1 MEIDGSA
8 TIQMRLW
15 QPYASPNTTKSHGKG
30 NVRLTKKTFPA
41 IFNSYQRGKGAE
53 IRNGSLEK
61 LNSGV
66 VQTSRIELDGNEWV
80 GKINKHPTQSSNH
93 PDADVAALLEPKY
106 PKILLLPTISV
117 MKQKKKYPGEGK
129 TSREEEQKAER
140 GEGEAGGITH
150 QYQSS
155 RW

>member
-41 IFNSYQRGKGAE
+41 IFNSYQRRKGAE

-66 VQTSRIELDGNEWV
+66 VQTSRNGLDGNECV
-80 GKINKHPTQSSNH
+80 GKINNYPTQSSNQ
-93 PDADVAALLEPKY
+93 PDADVADQLEPKQT
-106 PKILLLPTISV
+106 KILHPPTISAI
-117 MKQKKKYPGEGK
+117 KQKKKYPGEGK

-140 GEGEAGGITH
+140 GED
-150 QYQSS
+150 
-155 RW
+155 